1 LTGEDFEA
9 RPSRLLRTMA
19 QRTEPVAGETL
30 LEVRGLVKSFKG
42 RRVVNGVSFL
52 VRAGEIVGLLGANG
66 AGKTTSF
73 RMTVGLTRP
82 DGGEVLL
89 RGTECSKLAMFER
102 ARLGMGYLPQDRSI
116 FQTLSVR
123 DNVLAVLETM
133 PYTRAQREEEA
144 TKLLKELEIQRLE
157 KSIANTLSGGEQR
170 RLELARA
177 LASKPLILLLD
188 EPFAG
193 VDPLAVA
200 EIQGLIRRMKQRN
213 LGILITDH
221 NVRET
226 LQLCDRAYVIAKGER
241 IKDGT
246 PAEIIGDAKVRE
258 VYLGN
263 TFDTPVVAGSKV

>member
-1 LTGEDFEA
+1 MT
-9 RPSRLLRTMA
+9 
-19 QRTEPVAGETL
+19 QRTDPVAGEIL

-52 VRAGEIVGLLGANG
+52 VRAGEIVGVLGANG

-116 FQTLSVR
+116 FQTLTVR

-133 PYTRAQREEEA
+133 PYSRTEREEEA
-144 TKLLKELEIQRLE
+144 TKLLKELEILRLE
-157 KSIANTLSGGEQR
+157 KSVANTLSGGEQR

-246 PAEIIGDAKVRE
+246 PAEIISDAKVRE

-263 TFDTPVVAGSKV
+263 TFDAPVVAGGKA

>member
-1 LTGEDFEA
+1 
-9 RPSRLLRTMA
+9 MA
-19 QRTEPVAGETL
+19 QRTEPVVGETL

-42 RRVVNGVSFL
+42 QRVVNGVSFL

-133 PYTRAQREEEA
+133 PYTRAQREDEA

-157 KSIANTLSGGEQR
+157 KSTANTLSGGEQR

-200 EIQGLIRRMKQRN
+200 EIQGLIRRMKQLN

-246 PAEIIGDAKVRE
+246 PVEIIADAKVRE

-263 TFDTPVVAGSKV
+263 SFDTPVVASSKG